1 MKVLG
6 MGVIGEQLVE
16 IGWEANDNQSQVVH
30 LAADFADSTEW
41 ALAGYSSASRWI
53 ADKLEIAHRTANEW
67 IRIGRCLRELPATAE
82 ALSGHRISFS
92 KAKELTRSAT
102 PENELDLLELAETVP
117 ANELGQA
124 IAAWLQRYEHDE
136 AIDARHHDARSLRW
150 QTERDGMVSVAGR
163 LSPAAAGVFAAAID
177 AQVMRQ
183 AHQPKEADT
192 EWPSLAQQRADA
204 LVEVL
209 GDGGASVAAEV
220 VIHVRGDGST
230 LDDGTPLTMSSV
242 ASLIGES
249 FIRALIHDAEG
260 RPINASSR
268 QRHPTARQKR
278 VVKERDRTCL
288 DCGSSELL
296 QYDHVPDYEESK
308 RTVVDELEL
317 RCATCHRFR
326 HQQAS

>member
-1 MKVLG
+1 MVLG
-6 MGVIGEQLVE
+6 MGAIGERLVE
-16 IGWEANDNQSQVVH
+16 VGWRANDDQSQVVH
-30 LAADFADSTEW
+30 LAAQFADSTEW
-41 ALAGYSSASRWI
+41 AEAGYSSASRWI

-67 IRIGRCLRELPATAE
+67 IRIGRCLRDLPATSA
-82 ALSGHRISFS
+82 ALGEQRISFS

-102 PENELDLLELAETVP
+102 AENELDLLELAEAVP
-117 ANELGQA
+117 ASELGQA
-124 IAAWLQRYEHDE
+124 IAAWLQRYESD
-136 AIDARHHDARSLRW
+136 AVIDARHHHARSLRW
-150 QTERDGMVSVAGR
+150 QTERDGMVSVVGR
-163 LSPAAAGVFAAAID
+163 LGPRAAGVFAAVID

-183 AHQPKEADT
+183 AHRPKEADT

-209 GDGGASVAAEV
+209 GDGGAIVAAEV
-220 VIHVRGDGST
+220 IIHVRADGVS
-230 LDDGTPLTMSSV
+230 LDDGTPLTTSSV
-242 ASLIGES
+242 AGLIGDS
-249 FIRALIHDAEG
+249 FIRALVHDAKG

-268 QRHPTARQKR
+268 QRHPTTRQKR
-278 VVKERDRTCL
+278 VVRERDRTCL
-288 DCGSSELL
+288 DCGSNELL